1 MSTET
6 RYVVVG
12 TAGHIDHGKSALV
25 HALTGTDPDR
35 LKEEKLRGITIDL
48 GFAHLE
54 GGETTLAFVDVPGH
68 ERFVK
73 NMLAGASGI
82 DGVLLVVA
90 ADESVMP
97 QTREH
102 FDICRLLGVSTGV
115 VALTKADLV
124 DSDTVGLVQL
134 ETAELVAGSFLEGAA
149 VVPVSARTG
158 EGLAEVRSALFKMA
172 SQAQPRSPRGAI
184 RLPIDRVFSVKGFG
198 TVVTG
203 TLVSGRISVD
213 ATLKVLPSG
222 RDVKVRGLQV
232 HGSAQA
238 VAVAGQ
244 RVAVN
249 LSCAD
254 VSQMARG
261 DTVVTPGC
269 FESTRRVDA
278 VLDLLPLANR
288 LRHGARVRFHQGTS
302 EVLGRVVLG
311 PSLGQTGGTADAP
324 GELPPGDRGFV
335 RLRLERPAVLTRGD
349 RFILRAYSPPLT
361 IAGGQVLD
369 PQPPRGG
376 IRTSAARRRLER
388 LLDGVVGEAP
398 AARDLAFGDLIRERG
413 IAGLPMAALVA
424 RAGVPLELVD
434 DVTARLVA
442 SAAVRRIGNLVVDTA
457 VLAEVSDTLVDM
469 VKTFHA
475 SHPLSEG
482 LPREE
487 ARERLFRHGAPAV
500 FEAVLEGL
508 VGDGR
513 LRARDHLALTSHQVT
528 LSPEETRA
536 SEAVQT
542 LLGDAGLRPP
552 APPAIS
558 EQLGYDTAVL
568 DRVLKLLVRQ
578 QRVVRVGALV
588 FDTGALDML
597 RRDVLSLKTADG
609 AGTID
614 VSTFKTRYGIS
625 RKFAI
630 PLLEYLDRERVTRR
644 IGQQRIVL

>member
-1 MSTET
+1 MQ
-6 RYVVVG
+6 
-12 TAGHIDHGKSALV
+12 
-25 HALTGTDPDR
+25 ALTGTDPDR

-48 GFAHLE
+48 GFAHLNE
-54 GGETTLAFVDVPGH
+54 GETQLAFVDVPGH

-82 DGVLLVVA
+82 DGVLLVIA

-124 DSDTVGLVQL
+124 DSDTVELVQL
-134 ETAELVAGSFLEGAA
+134 ETAELVSGSFLEGAA

-158 EGLAEVRSALFKMA
+158 EGLAEVRSALFRMA
-172 SQAQPRSPRGAI
+172 SQAVNRSPRGAI
-184 RLPIDRVFSVKGFG
+184 RLPIDRAFSVKGFG

-203 TLVSGRISVD
+203 TLVSGRVTVD
-213 ATLKVLPSG
+213 ETLTLLPSG
-222 RDVKVRGLQV
+222 REVKVRGLQV
-232 HGSAQA
+232 HGAPQP

-244 RVAVN
+244 RVAAN
-249 LSCAD
+249 LSGAD
-254 VSQMARG
+254 VSEIARG
-261 DTVVTPGC
+261 DTAVDPGY
-269 FESTRRVDA
+269 FEATRRVDA
-278 VLDLLPLANR
+278 VLDLLRSARR

-311 PSLGQTGGTADAP
+311 PGLGETAGAGDAP
-324 GELPPGDRGFV
+324 GELPPGGRAFV

-349 RFILRAYSPPLT
+349 RFILRAYSPPIT

-369 PQPPRGG
+369 SQPPRGG
-376 IRTSAARRRLER
+376 IRTAAARLRLER
-388 LLDGVVGEAP
+388 LLDGIVGEVP
-398 AARDLAFGDLIRERG
+398 AAQDLAFGVMVRERG
-413 IAGLPMAALVA
+413 IVGLPVAALVT
-424 RAGVPLELVD
+424 RAGVSPESVD
-434 DVTARLVA
+434 DVTGRLVA
-442 SAAVRRIGNLVVDTA
+442 SGTVRRVGDRIVA
-457 VLAEVSDTLVDM
+457 AAALAEVSDRLVDM
-469 VKTFHA
+469 VATFHA

-500 FEAVLEGL
+500 FDAVLEQL

-513 LRARDHLALTSHQVT
+513 LLARDHLALASHQVT

-536 SEAVQT
+536 SEVVQA

-552 APPAIS
+552 APASIS
-558 EQLGYDTAVL
+558 EQLGCETAVL

-578 QRVVRVGALV
+578 RRVVRVGALV
-588 FDTGALDML
+588 FDTMALETL
-597 RRDVLSLKTADG
+597 KQDVLGLKTSAG
-609 AGTID
+609 AVTVD
-614 VSTFKTRYGIS
+614 VGTFKNRYGIS

-644 IGQQRIVL
+644 VGQQRIVL

>member
-1 MSTET
+1 MT

-25 HALTGTDPDR
+25 QALTGTDPDR

-48 GFAHLE
+48 GFAHLSE
-54 GGETTLAFVDVPGH
+54 GEMQLALVDVPGH

-115 VALTKADLV
+115 VALTKVDLV
-124 DSDTVGLVQL
+124 DSDTVELVQL
-134 ETAELVAGSFLEGAA
+134 ETAELVVGSFLEGAA

-158 EGLAEVRSALFKMA
+158 DGLAEVRSALFEMA
-172 SQAQPRSPRGAI
+172 RQVVNRSSRGAV
-184 RLPIDRVFSVKGFG
+184 RLPIDRAFSVKGFG

-203 TLVSGRISVD
+203 TLVSGRVTVD
-213 ATLKVLPSG
+213 ETLTVLPSG
-222 RDVKVRGLQV
+222 RDIKVRGLQV
-232 HGSAQA
+232 HGAAQA

-244 RVAVN
+244 RVAAN
-249 LSCAD
+249 LSGVD
-254 VSQMARG
+254 VSEIARG
-261 DTVVTPGC
+261 DTVVSPGC
-269 FESTRRVDA
+269 FEATRRVDA
-278 VLDLLPLANR
+278 VLDLLRSARR

-311 PSLGQTGGTADAP
+311 PGLGETGGGDDAP
-324 GELPPGDRGFV
+324 GELVPGGRGFV

-376 IRTSAARRRLER
+376 IRTAAARRRLGR
-388 LLDGVVGEAP
+388 LLDGVVGEIP
-398 AARDLAFGDLIRERG
+398 AAGDLAFGVLVRERG
-413 IAGLPMAALVA
+413 IAGLPLSALVT
-424 RAGVPLELVD
+424 RAGVPPESVD
-434 DVTARLVA
+434 DVTGRLVA
-442 SAAVRRIGNLVVDTA
+442 SGTVRRIGDLIVDA
-457 VLAEVSDTLVDM
+457 PALADVSDRLVDM
-469 VKTFHA
+469 VTTFHA

-487 ARERLFRHGAPAV
+487 ARERLFRHGSPAV
-500 FEAVLEGL
+500 FEAMLEQL

-536 SEAVQT
+536 SQAVQA

-552 APPAIS
+552 APVAIR
-558 EQLGYDTAVL
+558 EQLECDAAVL

-588 FDTGALDML
+588 FDSAALETL
-597 RRDVLSLKTADG
+597 KQNVLELKSLDG
-609 AGTID
+609 PGTID
-614 VSTFKTRYGIS
+614 VGTFKHRYGIS

-644 IGQQRIVL
+644 VGQQRIVL